1 MKNVLALSVLLL
13 LSACQSSQEIVSN
26 LSEFEANEILV
37 ILDAQSINATKVLVP
52 VKTGNKP
59 PSYTVQVNPGQAVE
73 AMRILVDNR
82 LPKSKSAGLA
92 EVYPSDGS
100 SLIPSRTEEKAKY
113 VRALQGEIENM
124 LKTLPDVV
132 EARVIIVMPDQDV
145 VRDLHQAPLKA
156 TASVAVV
163 YNPIDSKGTAPVKA
177 EEVKYL
183 VASAVEDLS
192 INGVTVVLSQN
203 LSSRLVGLPKLVKK
217 LPLVAPASVGVH
229 PAAHPEAL
237 HPVLPQKKPSLFE
250 DDLIITLF
258 GVLAAVGVLLGVF
271 GMVRNRS
278 LRKQLQKA
286 LEAHGQNQS
295 AENEPS
301 APPAE

>member
-1 MKNVLALSVLLL
+1 MKNALALFALLL

-37 ILDAQSINATKVLVP
+37 VLDTQDIRATKVLVP

-59 PSYTVQVNPGQAVE
+59 STYAIQVSPGQAVE

-82 LPKSKSAGLA
+82 LPKSKSAGLG

-113 VRALQGEIENM
+113 VRALQGEVENM
-124 LKTLPDVV
+124 LKTLPDVI

-145 VRDLHQAPLKA
+145 VRDLHHAAPKA

-183 VASAVEDLS
+183 VSSAVEDLAVS
-192 INGVTVVLSQN
+192 GVTVVMSQN
-203 LSSRLVGLPKLVKK
+203 LSSRLMGLPKLVKK
-217 LPLVAPASVGVH
+217 QPLVSPASTEVRPVAPA
-229 PAAHPEAL
+229 EAL
-237 HPVLPQKKPSLFE
+237 HPVLPHKKGSLFE

-301 APPAE
+301 APSA

>member
-1 MKNVLALSVLLL
+1 MKNALALFALLL

-37 ILDAQSINATKVLVP
+37 VLDAQDIKATKVLVP

-59 PSYTVQVNPGQAVE
+59 PTYTIQVGPSQAVE

-82 LPKSKSAGLA
+82 LPKSKSAGLG

-100 SLIPSRTEEKAKY
+100 ALIPSRTEEKAKY
-113 VRALQGEIENM
+113 IRALQGEIENM

-145 VRDLHQAPLKA
+145 VRDLHHAAPKA

-163 YNPIDSKGTAPVKA
+163 YNPIDSKGSAPVKA

-192 INGVTVVLSQN
+192 TSGVTVVMSQN
-203 LSSRLVGLPKLVKK
+203 LSSRLMGLPKLVKK
-217 LPLVAPASVGVH
+217 QPQISPASTEMHPAVQPEVVH
-229 PAAHPEAL
+229 P
-237 HPVLPQKKPSLFE
+237 VVVQKKGTLFE
-250 DDLIITLF
+250 DDLIVTLF
-258 GVLAAVGVLLGVF
+258 GVLAAVGVLLGMF

-295 AENEPS
+295 AENEPPAPS
-301 APPAE
+301 A